1 MKDIENNKIREGTL
15 QKRSKYLKQWR
26 QRWIVLTFN
35 FLISFKSRDCKEIS
49 EVIEISTIEN
59 YKSYINTTSEMVPA
73 AFKIKSGDN
82 LMYLCAKDAEE
93 KWSWIVVLER
103 LLDYRVN
110 GATNYNNLTFIK
122 TMGFKSLTQFTSA
135 KDYLSMSKESEQF
148 QFQGS
153 NAKDQ
158 ETLIMMKEIFKKQ
171 EQLKKE
177 KEIMRKEKKLL
188 KKQI

>member
-1 MKDIENNKIREGTL
+1 
-15 QKRSKYLKQWR
+15 
-26 QRWIVLTFN
+26 
-35 FLISFKSRDCKEIS
+35 
-49 EVIEISTIEN
+49 
-59 YKSYINTTSEMVPA
+59 
-73 AFKIKSGDN
+73 
-82 LMYLCAKDAEE
+82 MYLCAKDAEE
-93 KWSWIVVLER
+93 KWSWMVVLER

-135 KDYLSMSKESEQF
+135 KDYFSMSKESEQF

>member
-1 MKDIENNKIREGTL
+1 
-15 QKRSKYLKQWR
+15 
-26 QRWIVLTFN
+26 
-35 FLISFKSRDCKEIS
+35 
-49 EVIEISTIEN
+49 
-59 YKSYINTTSEMVPA
+59 
-73 AFKIKSGDN
+73 
-82 LMYLCAKDAEE
+82 MYLCAKDAEE
-93 KWSWIVVLER
+93 KWSWMVVLER

-171 EQLKKE
+171 EQLKK
-177 KEIMRKEKKLL
+177 
-188 KKQI
+188 